1 MSTHGSRHQPHP
13 GETGSGLALGAVS
26 SQHSSAQAGG
36 AQTVLGA
43 QSPWRRSVCAPEGGR
58 EHKGPRPPPPA
69 LLRTQHRAWGPSW
82 EGAVWPRP
90 GRAWGPCQ
98 LQPALG
104 TTRRFVPRRFSE
116 SRGRGEWENHTEGLQ
131 DPSAPR
137 RSLICNRDRP
147 PYREQTEMCFI
158 PSTKQSSL
166 SDSSKVFPIRT

>member
-90 GRAWGPCQ
+90 GRAWGPGRANCNQ
-98 LQPALG
+98 LWEPPVDLYQEGFLKVGGGASGRITQRGCKTRQLLG
-104 TTRRFVPRRFSE
+104 EASSATGTDHLI
-116 SRGRGEWENHTEGLQ
+116 ENRQRCVSFHQ
-131 DPSAPR
+131 R
-137 RSLICNRDRP
+137 NRA
-147 PYREQTEMCFI
+147 
-158 PSTKQSSL
+158 
-166 SDSSKVFPIRT
+166 VFPTHQKYFL

>member
-13 GETGSGLALGAVS
+13 GETGSGLALRAVS

-36 AQTVLGA
+36 AQTVLGGA
-43 QSPWRRSVCAPEGGR
+43 ASVRLKAGVSTRAPGHRHPRCLEPSTGPGALAGRGLCSPGESVG
-58 EHKGPRPPPPA
+58 
-69 LLRTQHRAWGPSW
+69 AWT
-82 EGAVWPRP
+82 
-90 GRAWGPCQ
+90 CQ

-147 PYREQTEMCFI
+147 PYREQTDVFHSINE
-158 PSTKQSSL
+158 TEQSFRLIKSI
-166 SDSSKVFPIRT
+166 SYKNIKH